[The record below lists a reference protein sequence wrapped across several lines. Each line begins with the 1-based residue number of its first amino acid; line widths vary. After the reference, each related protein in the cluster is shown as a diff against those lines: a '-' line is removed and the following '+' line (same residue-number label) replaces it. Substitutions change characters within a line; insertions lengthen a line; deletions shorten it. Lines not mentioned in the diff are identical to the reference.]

1 MSSSVQEKQKELGRL
16 CESFSVKQLDIFGSA
31 ADETGTLPDA
41 SDIDFLVE
49 FLPLKE
55 DQYAD
60 AYFGLLFA
68 LEELFGRSVDLVMTQ
83 AIRNPY
89 FRESVERSRKLL
101 YAA

>member
-60 AYFGLLFA
+60 VYFGLLFA

>member
-1 MSSSVQEKQKELGRL
+1 MSPSVQEKLKELEEL
-16 CESFSVKQLDIFGSA
+16 CERFSVKQLDIFGSA
-31 ADETGTLPDA
+31 ADETAILPNE

-55 DQYAD
+55 NQHAD

-68 LEELFGRSVDLVMTQ
+68 LEGLFGRSIDLVMIQ
-83 AIRNPY
+83 AISNPY
-89 FRESVERSRKLL
+89 FRDSVERSRKLL

>member
-1 MSSSVQEKQKELGRL
+1 MSPSVQEKLKELGKL
-16 CESFSVKQLDIFGSA
+16 CERFSVKQLDIFGSA

-55 DQYAD
+55 DQHAD
-60 AYFGLLFA
+60 AYFDLLFA

-89 FRESVERSRKLL
+89 FRESV
-101 YAA
+101 

>member
-1 MSSSVQEKQKELGRL
+1 MSPSVMEKMEELREL
-16 CESFSVKQLDIFGSA
+16 CEKFSVKRFDVFGSA
-31 ADETGTLPDA
+31 AIESESLPEA
-41 SDIDFLVE
+41 SDLDFLVE
-49 FLPLKE
+49 FLSLNE
-55 DQYAD
+55 GQHAD

-68 LEELFGRSVDLVMTQ
+68 LEDLFGRPIDLVMTQ

>member
-1 MSSSVQEKQKELGRL
+1 MSPSLKEKLNEIEKL
-16 CESFSVKQLDIFGSA
+16 CEKFSVKQLDVFGSA
-31 ADETGTLPDA
+31 ANEMATLPDT
-41 SDIDFLVE
+41 SDIDLLVE
-49 FLPLKE
+49 YLPLRE

-68 LEELFGRSVDLVMTQ
+68 LEGLFDRPVDLVMTQ

-89 FRESVERSRKLL
+89 FRESVEQSRRLL

>member
-1 MSSSVQEKQKELGRL
+1 MSPLVQEKMKELREL
-16 CESFSVKQLDIFGSA
+16 CVKFSVQRLDVFGSA
-31 ADETGTLPDA
+31 ADETGTLPDT

-49 FLPLKE
+49 YLPLKE

-68 LEELFGRSVDLVMTQ
+68 LEGLFDRSVDLVMTQ

-89 FRESVERSRKLL
+89 FRESVEQSRKLL